1 MSQSEILAALEKANI
16 ERCTPTLPQREVQQI
31 ARSMARYQPDDIS
44 VALAENHWEQM
55 CADTEDDDEI
65 PQLQDPGPIPER
77 LLQVSGF
84 INS

>member
-1 MSQSEILAALEKANI
+1 
-16 ERCTPTLPQREVQQI
+16 
-31 ARSMARYQPDDIS
+31 MARYQPDDIS